1 MKICLFVYFCML
13 IPIMPLIL
21 VYRNYLRSYRCFSDH
36 LAYPGKKPTPILLAM
51 MSIGLS
57 R

>member
-13 IPIMPLIL
+13 ISIMPLIL

-36 LAYPGKKPTPILLAM
+36 LAHPGKKPTPILLSM
-51 MSIGLS
+51 MNIGLS